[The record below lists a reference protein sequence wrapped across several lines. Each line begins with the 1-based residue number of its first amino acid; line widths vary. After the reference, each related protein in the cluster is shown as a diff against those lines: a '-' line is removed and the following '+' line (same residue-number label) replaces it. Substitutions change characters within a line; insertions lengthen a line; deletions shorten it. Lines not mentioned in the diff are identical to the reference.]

1 MAAALLGK
9 CVGLLALV
17 VLLCYCGRCY
27 AFRIRDHPVSGQT
40 AAATSPEQPHR
51 GSSCTSMFGRCQE
64 KATTTST
71 ASRKWRDATVPRL
84 ASTAR
89 KPPVEL
95 TSVDGYD
102 AGTEGQRVRQV
113 RRPVDRH
120 GLDDEPYG
128 PSKSVEVD
136 EDDDDDEVIVE
147 VEDDGEEIVSGE
159 EDEDENGDSDDG
171 GTGDEVEEDRQ
182 DRASESA
189 KAIRDGRKVMGDTV
203 KDETKVESKR
213 KASIEKGFRE
223 MIKSRKQ
230 DKVDENEDEDESE
243 EVEDAAPTP
252 PPRVL
257 EKSRHADKE
266 KARSTAT
273 VAVTEKPKIEPK
285 EVSKAK
291 GVPETGKK
299 PEGKKSA
306 ETVAKPAE
314 ATTKPAEATKKVEP
328 GKITKSE
335 SESSRA
341 KAVVKSEEKGKMSKP
356 QETAKQPVKKT
367 APVKVKEVERSDKG
381 ESKVKTKT
389 HVEAPFTLSE
399 LNDAILRVPTF
410 VPNFTAVENLEC
422 QQHGRIFLRQLR
434 GYKLWALQM
443 LDASAKLSSGLLRGN
458 VNQFGDFDECLGIV
472 AHVKLNEKTV
482 KVQGKYCLANI
493 DLYPSRADMKLP
505 VNMMQ
510 ARGFIRGTMHDPGH
524 FIPKFTTVNW
534 ALCLPAACTAED
546 ARNVLEYALRE
557 YNSTVGIKFVVD
569 VDPDM
574 CYVQQKSRS
583 YSKETIGVL
592 YFYAIF
598 ACLVAVATVRDYLVV
613 TERKGNYSERIIM
626 AFSLRRT
633 VRSLLKRGT
642 SDFDIACIHG
652 IRAIATI
659 VLYVA
664 HQIPIIARLPF
675 SNRIA
680 FTEVANIPI
689 STVLRASMVYT
700 DTFLLISGVLTAY
713 NMAHEFITR
722 GEIRWF
728 CRFIARYIRL
738 TPALLA
744 VVFWYAFIMEHVG
757 TGPQWNSVV
766 TPNAELCK
774 SNAWTNLLY
783 IQNFFPFEEMC
794 ATHTHQLALDM
805 QLSLL
810 APMLVFFLECRPI
823 IGILV
828 IFFFIL
834 LSATL
839 RYVATMSNYLSIVIF
854 HGMSLKHLYRTGN
867 LIYILPLHRATPY
880 VFGVGL
886 GVLLRYT
893 GKDVRIHKVLVILGW
908 LIAMALGS
916 WSLFSPWHLAR
927 RDYVYDAEEATNYA
941 VISPVLWALALCW
954 FILACYTHHGGMIN
968 RFLSSHWLMVFS
980 RVSYAVYLTQ
990 FAVFFHNVGTAR
1002 YSSEFQ
1008 VHRAIDPFE
1017 AAAVMAVSIVLTLFF
1032 DLPMQEIKSVL
1043 MESTDVLN
1051 VEVPA
1056 KEGSTSAQPLAAP
1069 QKPSQ
1074 PEQIQEKKV
1083 FEEDEVALTGWDW
1096 QRDIVD
1102 GGTRFGHE
1110 TVEDEEQVHVP
1121 ILKKP
1126 DGRRRS
1132 FIGHELSETRTLSSW
1147 DRSEGLNKR
1156 SSTDDDE
1163 YRDHRY
1169 RSRSGQRD
1177 YQDSEGAAG
1186 KRGGR
1191 SLSRSLD
1198 VKRLSTRDS
1207 ENEDEYLRRRQS
1219 AEVVEERRGE
1229 EKEEEEE
1236 IEDDRRGHRRSQSA
1250 GRSATRE
1257 SDDHRSWEF
1266 VARERSSS
1274 RGADSKRLSSRSEE
1288 RELAQRQ
1295 TRPPLLRSADARR
1308 THSSES
1314 EDEHASSRRKFEK
1327 RQPSAEPRISD
1338 EEDWE
1343 NELRI
1348 RRQQFMEK
1356 LATQERDP
1364 LPEEGDLIPPRRRSS
1379 AEGRIAL
1386 LKDPSA
1392 DDNMDSWTVSVGS
1405 RVAQLGSSQE
1415 PSEPEEDLA
1424 YKRRREYREQA
1435 PPPREDTQSEEEV
1448 IWDASRRRSYTS
1460 SSQPTSMEED
1470 DDASYN
1476 FVLTKDSK
1484 RVSLQDL
1491 SKLSQEDSDLTD
1503 SGWNIVRKEGTSEGT
1518 GRSSSGGLYKR
1529 ESIVK
1534 SQASEE
1540 DPEYLLPERPK
1551 LVQQEREHPFKKA
1564 WQMQKSRSD
1573 EEASAYAIKEPRE
1586 QPRAESR
1593 SKGEDS
1599 SAEEVKRE
1607 YSAEQY
1613 EDTGAFADDESE
1625 SITLARSRSTDTE
1638 ENTRASSRSEETES
1652 ASMERSDGSEA
1663 NKASLKSSDVE
1674 EDPFRSNWPSED
1686 EQLETRRTGTRS
1698 KSEEAEWSWER
1709 EET

>member
-17 VLLCYCGRCY
+17 VLLYYCGRCY
-27 AFRIRDHPVSGQT
+27 AFRVRDHPGQT
-40 AAATSPEQPHR
+40 AAATSAEQPLR

-64 KATTTST
+64 KTTTTST
-71 ASRKWRDATVPRL
+71 ASRKWRDATAPRL

-95 TSVDGYD
+95 TSVDGHD
-102 AGTEGQRVRQV
+102 AGTEGSRVRQV
-113 RRPVDRH
+113 RPGRPVDRIDA
-120 GLDDEPYG
+120 DDDG
-128 PSKSVEVD
+128 PSGSSRSVEAVDD
-136 EDDDDDEVIVE
+136 EDDDDEDDDEVIVE
-147 VEDDGEEIVSGE
+147 VEEEDTVEEIVSDE
-159 EDEDENGDSDDG
+159 EDEGNGDSDDQ
-171 GTGDEVEEDRQ
+171 GTEVEDEEEREDE
-182 DRASESA
+182 ASEPA
-189 KAIRDGRKVMGDTV
+189 KTVRVARKVVGDTRE
-203 KDETKVESKR
+203 DETKSEKVEFKR
-213 KASIEKGFRE
+213 KASFEKGFRE
-223 MIKSRKQ
+223 VIKSRKQ
-230 DKVDENEDEDESE
+230 DRAGKDEDEDESE
-243 EVEDAAPTP
+243 EVEGAAPTP
-252 PPRVL
+252 PPRAL
-257 EKSRHADKE
+257 EKIRHADKD
-266 KARSTAT
+266 KARSTETAP
-273 VAVTEKPKIEPK
+273 VTEKPIVEPK
-285 EVSKAK
+285 EVSKAREVAK
-291 GVPETGKK
+291 AEKK

-306 ETVAKPAE
+306 EGAA
-314 ATTKPAEATKKVEP
+314 KPAEATKKVEP
-328 GKITKSE
+328 AKITKSE
-335 SESSRA
+335 FESSRP
-341 KAVVKSEEKGKMSKP
+341 KAAMKPEEKAKTTVKQEPPKP
-356 QETAKQPVKKT
+356 GETAKQPAKKT

-389 HVEAPFTLSE
+389 HVEAPFTLSD

-410 VPNFTAVENLEC
+410 VPNFTAVENVEC

-443 LDASAKLSSGLLRGN
+443 LDASAKVPSGLLRGN
-458 VNQFGDFDECLGIV
+458 VNQFGDFDECLGVV
-472 AHVKLNEKTV
+472 AHVKLNERTV
-482 KVQGKYCLANI
+482 RVQ
-493 DLYPSRADMKLP
+493 
-505 VNMMQ
+505 
-510 ARGFIRGTMHDPGH
+510 
-524 FIPKFTTVNW
+524 
-534 ALCLPAACTAED
+534 
-546 ARNVLEYALRE
+546 
-557 YNSTVGIKFVVD
+557 GIKFMVD

-574 CYVQQKSRS
+574 CYVQQRSRS

-598 ACLVAVATVRDYLVV
+598 VCLVAVATVRDYLVA
-613 TERKGNYSERIIM
+613 TKRKGNYSERIIM
-626 AFSLRRT
+626 SFSLRRT
-633 VRSLLKRGT
+633 VRSLLRRET

-652 IRAIATI
+652 IRAIVTI
-659 VLYVA
+659 ILYVA
-664 HQIPIIARLPF
+664 HQIPMIARLPF

-689 STVLRASMVYT
+689 SSVLRASMVYT

-713 NMAHEFITR
+713 NMAHEFIVR

-744 VVFWYAFIMEHVG
+744 VVFWYAFIMEHMG

-823 IGILV
+823 IGILA
-828 IFFFIL
+828 IFFFLL

-839 RYVATMSNYLSIVIF
+839 RYVATMSNYLSVVIF

-880 VFGVGL
+880 VLGVGL

-893 GKDVRIHKVLVILGW
+893 GRDVRIHKVFVILGW

-954 FILACYTHHGGMIN
+954 FILACYTNHGGMIN

-980 RVSYAVYLTQ
+980 RISYAVYLTQ
-990 FAVFFHNVGTAR
+990 FAVFFHNAGTAR

-1008 VHRAIDPFE
+1008 IHRAIDPFE
-1017 AAAVMAVSIVLTLFF
+1017 AAAVMAASIVLTLFF

-1043 MESTDVLN
+1043 MESTDALN
-1051 VEVPA
+1051 VEVTG
-1056 KEGSTSAQPLAAP
+1056 KEESTSGQPLAVS

-1074 PEQIQEKKV
+1074 PEQVREKKV
-1083 FEEDEVALTGWDW
+1083 FEEDEIASTGWDW

-1121 ILKKP
+1121 ILKKS
-1126 DGRRRS
+1126 DGRRQS
-1132 FIGHELSETRTLSSW
+1132 FIGHELAETRTLSSW
-1147 DRSEGLNKR
+1147 DRTEDLNKR
-1156 SSTDDDE
+1156 SSADDDE
-1163 YRDHRY
+1163 YRDRRY

-1177 YQDSEGAAG
+1177 SQESEGAASNLRRTTQREWEESV

-1191 SLSRSLD
+1191 SFSGSLD
-1198 VKRLSTRDS
+1198 VKRSSTRDS
-1207 ENEDEYLRRRQS
+1207 EDEDEYPRRRES
-1219 AEVVEERRGE
+1219 AEVAAERR
-1229 EKEEEEE
+1229 KEEEEE
-1236 IEDDRRGHRRSQSA
+1236 EETEDDRRRHRRSQSG

-1257 SDDHRSWEF
+1257 PDDHRSWEF
-1266 VARERSSS
+1266 VGRERSSS
-1274 RGADSKRLSSRSEE
+1274 RGADSKRLPSRSEE
-1288 RELAQRQ
+1288 REPAQRQ
-1295 TRPPLLRSADARR
+1295 PRPPLLRSADARR

-1314 EDEHASSRRKFEK
+1314 EDEHASLRRQFEK
-1327 RQPSAEPRISD
+1327 RQSSAEPRISD

-1348 RRQQFMEK
+1348 RRKQFMEK
-1356 LATQERDP
+1356 LTGQERDP
-1364 LPEEGDLIPPRRRSS
+1364 LPDEGDSIPPRRRSS

-1392 DDNMDSWTVSVGS
+1392 DDNMDSWTISVGS

-1415 PSEPEEDLA
+1415 PSEPEEDVA
-1424 YKRRREYREQA
+1424 YERRREYREQA

-1460 SSQPTSMEED
+1460 SSQPTSMEEE

-1476 FVLTKDSK
+1476 FVLTRDSK

-1491 SKLSQEDSDLTD
+1491 SRLSQEESDLAD
-1503 SGWNIVRKEGTSEGT
+1503 SGWNIVRTEG
-1518 GRSSSGGLYKR
+1518 SSSGGLYKR

-1573 EEASAYAIKEPRE
+1573 EEGSAYAIREPRE
-1586 QPRAESR
+1586 QPRTEPKSR
-1593 SKGEDS
+1593 GDGS
-1599 SAEEVKRE
+1599 SAGEVKRE

-1625 SITLARSRSTDTE
+1625 SITLARSRSTDTD

-1652 ASMERSDGSEA
+1652 AEMERSSDRSEA
-1663 NKASLKSSDVE
+1663 NRASLKSSDVE
-1674 EDPFRSNWPSED
+1674 EDSLRSNWPSED
-1686 EQLETRRTGTRS
+1686 EQLEAHKTGTRS

-1709 EET
+1709 EQT